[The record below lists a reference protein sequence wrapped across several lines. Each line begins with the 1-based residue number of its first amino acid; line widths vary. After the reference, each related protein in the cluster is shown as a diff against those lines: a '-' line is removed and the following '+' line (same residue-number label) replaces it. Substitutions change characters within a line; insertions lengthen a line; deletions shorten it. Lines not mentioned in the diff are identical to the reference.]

1 MPSYVTPK
9 KGVEFI
15 FYISLVSQSST
26 KTMQSNP
33 TIASGDFKVSI
44 DGGALANPATLPAVT
59 PASSKMVKVT
69 LSTSEM
75 NGDNVTL
82 ICSDASGAEWCDL
95 VVNIQTS
102 ARQID
107 DLAYPATSGRSTAI
121 DASGQVTVGAIAANA
136 ITTAAIN
143 DGALTA
149 AKIADGAI
157 DAATFAA
164 GAINAAAI
172 ASDAITDAKVASDV
186 TIASVTGAVGSVT
199 AGVTLANNSVTA
211 AAVAADAVTEIQS
224 GLATATNLATLQ
236 TSVDDLPTNAELATS
251 QAAADDATL
260 AAIAALNNLSA
271 AQVNTEVDTA
281 LADYDAPTKAEL
293 DSAVAT
299 LATAANLATVAGYLD
314 TEIAAILVAVDTEIA
329 TLVSGVAAIL
339 ADTGTDGVVLSTAT
353 QQAIADVLLG
363 RSAANVES
371 SAGIYTIAGLIF
383 AAFESA
389 VSGVTWT
396 INRSDGTTQFATRTV
411 ATDVAAEPIVSVQ

>member
-15 FYISLVSQSST
+15 FYISLVSQSNT

-33 TIASGDFKVSI
+33 TIAAGDFKVSI

-59 PASSKMVKVT
+59 PASSKAVKVT

-75 NGDNVTL
+75 NGDNIVL
-82 ICSDASGAEWCDL
+82 IASDASGAEWCDL
-95 VVNIQTS
+95 VVNIRTT

-136 ITTAAIN
+136 ITSTAFANDAITN
-143 DGALTA
+143 AKIADNAISA

-199 AGVTLANNSVTA
+199 GNVGGNVVGSVASVTAGVTLANGAITA
-211 AAVAADAVTEIQS
+211 AVIATDAIDNDAIAANAVTELQS
-224 GLATATNLATLQ
+224 GLATSASVATLQ
-236 TSVDDLPTNAELATS
+236 TSVDDLPTNAELATAL
-251 QAAADDATL
+251 AAADDAVL
-260 AAIAALNNLSA
+260 AAIAGLTIPSVADILAGVVEGSITLKGALRLC
-271 AQVNTEVDTA
+271 
-281 LADYDAPTKAEL
+281 LA
-293 DSAVAT
+293 V
-299 LATAANLATVAGYLD
+299 LAGKSSGGGTATVTFRD
-314 TEIAAILVAVDTEIA
+314 VADAKARV
-329 TLVSGVAAIL
+329 
-339 ADTGTDGVVLSTAT
+339 TAT
-353 QQAIADVLLG
+353 VTADGNRTAI
-363 RSAANVES
+363 
-371 SAGIYTIAGLIF
+371 
-383 AAFESA
+383 
-389 VSGVTWT
+389 
-396 INRSDGTTQFATRTV
+396 TRDI
-411 ATDVAAEPIVSVQ
+411 TD